1 MRRGIKNDLTKDFIL
16 SKVSQELIMS
26 RYLGV
31 PIEVINDCVV
41 NNTLICSPL
50 RVDHHPTFGFAFN
63 NKHKLKARDFNGSF
77 FCDCFDVVA
86 YVLSFKTGRQIDVNT
101 KADFYYI
108 LKHIA
113 YTFSDIIYEG
123 KVVEENEI
131 LLKETINR
139 IKNSKSIIEVVVR
152 EWNNKDKKIWEKWKL
167 SLHWLNTHF
176 VVPVDQMYIN
186 RYCQPA
192 PKYTYR
198 ESDPCYAYVTGLDS
212 NGIYNIECYFPLR
225 DRSKGEVKFI
235 TNHNGLVGLLNLNKP
250 KYDIIIITK
259 SYKDNL
265 AIESWLSNFP
275 LQGKMS
281 ESLIGVINV
290 TSESYILRQNE
301 YDYLKSRLNEG
312 GIIISFYDFDLT
324 GVRGAKRLR
333 KDYGIIPIM
342 IPNGKG
348 LDNYHAKDFSEL
360 IEKYSVE
367 SINRF
372 IEETEKLFD
381 YD

>member
-86 YVLSFKTGRQIDVNT
+86 YVLSFKTGRQINVNT

-265 AIESWLSNFP
+265 AIESWLSHFP
-275 LQGKMS
+275 LRGKMS

-290 TSESYILRQNE
+290 TSESYIFRQNE

-333 KDYGIIPIM
+333 RDYGIIPIM

>member
-86 YVLSFKTGRQIDVNT
+86 YVLSFKTGRQINVNT

-275 LQGKMS
+275 LRGKMS

>member
-86 YVLSFKTGRQIDVNT
+86 YVLSFKTGRQINVNT

-265 AIESWLSNFP
+265 AIESWLSHFP
-275 LQGKMS
+275 LRRKMS

>member
-86 YVLSFKTGRQIDVNT
+86 YVLSFKTGRQINVNT

-235 TNHNGLVGLLNLNKP
+235 TNHNGLVGLLNFNKP

-275 LQGKMS
+275 LRGKMS